1 MPTVTLLVSMLA
13 VLSVDQ
19 ATKVLVL
26 ATLHDAHG
34 VSIGRLALR
43 RVINRR
49 AGLWQVRDRGAML
62 ALWLIELVLL
72 VAIVELVPAFHHW
85 ATQMALGAALG
96 GAAGNLLDRWY
107 RDGVIDFIDV
117 GFWPVFNLADAA
129 IVIGALGAASALV

>member
-1 MPTVTLLVSMLA
+1 
-13 VLSVDQ
+13 
-19 ATKVLVL
+19 
-26 ATLHDAHG
+26 
-34 VSIGRLALR
+34 
-43 RVINRR
+43 
-49 AGLWQVRDRGAML
+49 ML